1 MTPPDATPTVATT
14 DTPPAG
20 PRWGLTFPLDG
31 IPLADQRRLVEALPD
46 LGFTDLWSME
56 TAGADAFTPLAL
68 ASVWAP
74 QLNLGTAIV
83 PVHTR
88 GPALLAM
95 QAAALA
101 EAAPGRFSLGLG
113 ASSPVIV
120 NDWNAVPFD
129 QPFQRSRDM
138 VRFLKSALAGE
149 KVDAAYETFAVRRF
163 RLERVPA
170 QTPPVLL
177 AALRPGM
184 LRLAAQ
190 EADGTILNWL
200 SAEDVTTAV
209 DEFARAGGAGK
220 TVAARIFTCPTTDAD
235 HARALGRRLIAS
247 YLTVPAYAAFHRWLG
262 REDQLKPLWD
272 AWAAGDRKGAAAS
285 VPDKVVDALIIHGAP
300 EQVRE
305 QIRRYAANGVTVPVP
320 AILPTPE
327 MLDGTAT
334 ARDRRQA
341 VAAAVLAVSPG

>member
-1 MTPPDATPTVATT
+1 MTATA
-14 DTPPAG
+14 DTP

-74 QLNLGTAIV
+74 QLQLGTAIV

-101 EAAPGRFSLGLG
+101 EAAPGRFTLGVG

-120 NDWNAVPFD
+120 KDWNAVPHE
-129 QPFQRSRDM
+129 QPFQRSRDV
-138 VRFLKSALAGE
+138 VRFLKAAFTGQV
-149 KVDAAYETFAVRRF
+149 VDEQYETFAVRRF

-170 QTPPVLL
+170 PTPPVLL

-184 LRLAAQ
+184 LRLAAR

-209 DEFARAGGAGK
+209 DEFRAAGGTGK
-220 TVAARIFTCPTTDAD
+220 EVAARIFVCPTTDAA
-235 HARALGRRLIAS
+235 HARALGRRLIAG

-262 REDQLKPLWD
+262 REESLKPRWD

-285 VPDKVVDALIIHGAP
+285 VPDEVVDALIVHGAP

-305 QIRRYAANGVTVPVP
+305 RIRRYAANGVTVPVP
-320 AILPTPE
+320 AILPTPQ
-327 MLDGTAT
+327 MLDTTAD
-334 ARDRRQA
+334 ARERRQA
-341 VAAAVLAVSPG
+341 VAAAVLAVSPGD

>member
-1 MTPPDATPTVATT
+1 MTPTT
-14 DTPPAG
+14 STTSS
-20 PRWGLTFPLDG
+20 RWGLTFPLDG

-101 EAAPGRFSLGLG
+101 EAAPGRFTLGVG

-120 NDWNAVPFD
+120 KDWNAVPHE
-129 QPFQRSRDM
+129 QPFQRSRDI
-138 VRFLKSALAGE
+138 VRFLKAAFTGQV
-149 KVDAAYETFAVRRF
+149 VDEQYETFAVRRF

-170 QTPPVLL
+170 PTPPVLL

-200 SAEDVTTAV
+200 SADDVTTV
-209 DEFARAGGAGK
+209 VREFESAGGTGK
-220 TVAARIFTCPTTDAD
+220 TVAARIFVCPTTDTA
-235 HARALGRRLIAS
+235 HARALGRRLIAG

-262 REDQLKPLWD
+262 REDQLKPMWD

-285 VPDKVVDALIIHGAP
+285 VPDEVVDALILHGDP
-300 EQVRE
+300 EQIRE
-305 QIRRYAANGVTVPVP
+305 ELRRYAANGVTVPAP
-320 AILPTPE
+320 AILPTPQ
-327 MLDGTAT
+327 MLDTAAD
-334 ARDRRQA
+334 ARARRQA
-341 VAAAVLAVSPG
+341 VADAVLAVSPG

>member
-1 MTPPDATPTVATT
+1 MTPSPVAV
-14 DTPPAG
+14 PAAA
-20 PRWGLTFPLDG
+20 RWGLTFPLDG

-74 QLNLGTAIV
+74 QLYLGTAIV

-101 EAAPGRFSLGLG
+101 EAAPGRFTLGVG

-120 NDWNAVPFD
+120 KDWNAVPHE
-129 QPFQRSRDM
+129 QPFQRCRDT
-138 VRFLKSALAGE
+138 VRFLKSAFTGQV
-149 KVDAAYETFAVRRF
+149 VDEQYETFAVRRF
-163 RLERVPA
+163 RLERVPKPA
-170 QTPPVLL
+170 PPVLL

-200 SAEDVTTAV
+200 SADDVTTVV
-209 DEFARAGGAGK
+209 DEFRAAGGSGK
-220 TVAARIFTCPTTDAD
+220 TVAARIFVCPTDDAAY
-235 HARALGRRLIAS
+235 ARALGRRLIAG

-262 REDQLKPLWD
+262 REDQLKPMWE

-285 VPDKVVDALIIHGAP
+285 VPDEVVDALVLHGEP
-300 EQVRE
+300 GRVRE
-305 QIRRYAANGVTVPVP
+305 QLQRYAANGVTVPVP
-320 AILPTPE
+320 AILPTPQ
-327 MLDGTAT
+327 MADTTAEP
-334 ARDRRQA
+334 RDRRQA
-341 VAAAVLAVSPG
+341 VAAAVLAVSPSS